1 MNITEKL
8 ISISELARQALIDEV
23 SATPK
28 PGLVDKNNCGSHSDM
43 NIDTFLCSADAL
55 KPYFYEFAVYGKD
68 TANEPVESILK
79 KARKIGLDAE
89 EAMYKATNGVNT
101 HKGLIFSLG
110 LICIAAGRLLAKGL
124 TVDLASIC
132 DTSAMI
138 VKGICETDFSAKRTD
153 SLMTSG
159 ERFYKQYGIKGS
171 RGEAESGFETVRL
184 YSYSFL
190 EKCINDSLSKNEAL
204 VRTLLKL
211 MSVVTDTNMIKRG
224 GIILA
229 DEIKGKSAELIY
241 ADLDSIEEF
250 DTQLIKENLSPG
262 GSADLLAVT
271 WFIYNLERKIN

>member
-1 MNITEKL
+1 MSITEKL

-68 TANEPVESILK
+68 TANEPVESILTN
-79 KARKIGLDAE
+79 ARKMGLDAE
-89 EAMYKATNGVNT
+89 NAMYKATNGVNT

-110 LICIAAGRLLAKGL
+110 LICISTGRLLAKGQ
-124 TVDLASIC
+124 TVSLESIC
-132 DTSAMI
+132 DTAKMI
-138 VKGICETDFSAKRTD
+138 VKGICEADYSVIKTD
-153 SLMTSG
+153 SSMTSG
-159 ERFYKQYGIKGS
+159 ERFYKEYGIKGS

-184 YSYSFL
+184 YSYNFL
-190 EKCINDSLSKNEAL
+190 VKCINDGMTENEAL

-224 GIILA
+224 GIVLA
-229 DEIKGKSAELIY
+229 EKIKGKSAELIY
-241 ADLDSIEEF
+241 TDLDSIKEF
-250 DTQLIKENLSPG
+250 DTQLIKDNLSPG